1 MVFSLLEKWFP
12 FVIVNI
18 VTIWS
23 IYRNIDNNYLIVC
36 LVVLVAFNFLFF
48 SLYDRLNF
56 DKFKFGLSKEGLNI
70 VFDKAVEK
78 FQENIDEINYEE
90 VGVQIDRQLL
100 KNKLSKANNITDL
113 ITMASQLTYHWTLA
127 AVEAKQKKKQVKAF
141 REEEEILKTKKIST
155 ALNELFK
162 EK

>member
-1 MVFSLLEKWFP
+1 
-12 FVIVNI
+12 
-18 VTIWS
+18 
-23 IYRNIDNNYLIVC
+23 
-36 LVVLVAFNFLFF
+36 VAFNFLFF
-48 SLYDRLNF
+48 SLYDRLKF

-70 VFDKAVEK
+70 VFDKTVEK

-100 KNKLSKANNITDL
+100 KNQLSKANNITEL
-113 ITMASQLTYHWTLA
+113 ITMASQLTYHYTLA

-141 REEEEILKTKKIST
+141 LEEEKEIFKTKKIST